1 MNTGSILIGLALLV
15 ATIPFVVS
23 PFLRDE
29 RRKSRRL
36 STTKVDLEQRKTG
49 ALQALSDLDFDYRTG
64 KVTQEDYESL
74 RLQLVAEA
82 GSLIET
88 AIQERH
94 KVEQQNLEPIVRHE
108 RDDIE
113 KQIQSRR
120 EILRN
125 DEHAC
130 ALRQTNQKLRPVL
143 PRLRDCREGLP
154 TRQKS
159 WVGRPILPRLW
170 HKTLDKAEG

>member
-36 STTKVDLEQRKTG
+36 SSVKVDLEERKTG
-49 ALQALSDLDFDYRTG
+49 ALHALSDLDFDYRTG

-74 RLQLVAEA
+74 RAQLVAEA

-88 AIQERH
+88 AIQEKH

-108 RDDIE
+108 RDEIE
-113 KQIQSRR
+113 KQIQARR
-120 EILRN
+120 DILRN
-125 DEHAC
+125 DETCAHCGRQIKKLDQYCPGCGTALGKAC
-130 ALRQTNQKLRPVL
+130 PTCGKKVGLGDQFCPGCGTKL
-143 PRLRDCREGLP
+143 
-154 TRQKS
+154 
-159 WVGRPILPRLW
+159 
-170 HKTLDKAEG
+170 